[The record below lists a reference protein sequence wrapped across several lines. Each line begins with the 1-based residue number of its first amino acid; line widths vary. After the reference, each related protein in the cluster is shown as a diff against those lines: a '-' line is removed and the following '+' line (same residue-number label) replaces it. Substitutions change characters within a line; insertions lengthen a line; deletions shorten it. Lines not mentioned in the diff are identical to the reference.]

1 MYALRDIVDLTFW
14 ATDAT
19 GKERPEF
26 IIDSLKSANVEG
38 GAESVDLR
46 GGRGNGLYTIF
57 ESQRD
62 INIECTDALLIPE
75 LFAARMGSDLNKFS
89 ASNKGEIRKAEQRAF
104 SKQVGEG
111 VATMKLDRAPKTPAE
126 IGAEFVAAD
135 GTVTPLTY
143 AAIEV
148 TGVSVDEFS
157 YDADSK
163 SVKFPFSVLATDG
176 MLKVWYVSEATA
188 GERISV
194 DSEKFASKT
203 YRVTGDYFVKS
214 VEGAQEK
221 EMPAQI
227 DIPRAKFNS
236 AFTLAFAPD
245 GDPQTFNFTL
255 RALKSP
261 GTTELMSITMYE

>member
-14 ATDAT
+14 TPGVD

-46 GGRGNGLYTIF
+46 GGRGNSLYTIF

-75 LFAARMGSDLNKFS
+75 LFAARMGAELKKFS
-89 ASNKGEIRKAEQRAF
+89 AANKGEIRKAEQQAF
-104 SKQVGEG
+104 AKQTGAG
-111 VATMKLDRAPKTPAE
+111 VAVMKLDRKPKTPAE

-135 GTVTPLTY
+135 GTVTPLVFS
-143 AAIEV
+143 AVAV
-148 TGVSVDEFS
+148 TDADLDDFS
-157 YDADSK
+157 YDDAAQTIS
-163 SVKFPFSVLATDG
+163 FAYTVLDQDG
-176 MLKVWYVSEATA
+176 ILKVWYTSEVTA
-188 GERISV
+188 GEQIVV

-203 YRVTGDYFVKS
+203 YRVTGDYFVKN

-221 EMPAQI
+221 EMPAQLE
-227 DIPRAKFNS
+227 IPRAKFNS
-236 AFTLAFAPD
+236 AFSLAFAPD

-255 RALKSP
+255 RALRKP
-261 GTTELMSITMYE
+261 GTTELMKITMYE

>member
-14 ATDAT
+14 TPGANGVD
-19 GKERPEF
+19 RPEF
-26 IIDSLKSANVEG
+26 IIQSLKSATVEG
-38 GAESVDLR
+38 GAEAVDLR

-75 LFAARMGSDLNKFS
+75 LFAARMGSALEKFTT
-89 ASNKGEIRKAEQRAF
+89 AKKGEIRKAEQQAF
-104 SKQVGEG
+104 SKQVGDG
-111 VATMKLDRAPKTPAE
+111 VAVMKLSRKPKTPAE

-148 TGVSVDEFS
+148 TDASLDDFS
-157 YDADSK
+157 YDDATQ
-163 SVKFPFSVLATDG
+163 SVKFAYTVLDQEG
-176 MLKVWYVSEATA
+176 ILKVWYTSETEA
-188 GERISV
+188 GERIVVNS
-194 DSEKFASKT
+194 DKFASKT
-203 YRVTGDYFVKS
+203 YRVTGDYFVKNI
-214 VEGAQEK
+214 EGEQEK

-227 DIPRAKFNS
+227 EIPRAKFNS
-236 AFTLAFAPD
+236 AFSLAFAPD

>member
-14 ATDAT
+14 ALDAN

-38 GAESVDLR
+38 GAEAVDLR

-75 LFAARMGSDLNKFS
+75 LFAARMGAELKKFT
-89 ASNKGEIRKAEQRAF
+89 AANKGEIRKAEQISFA
-104 SKQVGEG
+104 KQTGTG
-111 VATMKLDRAPKTPAE
+111 IAVAKLDRVPKTPAE
-126 IGAEFVAAD
+126 IGAEFVAVD
-135 GTVTPLTY
+135 GTVTALTY
-143 AAIEV
+143 TATAV
-148 TGVSVDEFS
+148 TATDAGKFS
-157 YDADSK
+157 YDTATQ
-163 SVKFPFSVLATDG
+163 SVKFPYSVLAKDG
-176 MLKVWYVSEATA
+176 LLKVWYISETSA
-188 GERISV
+188 GESITV

-203 YRVTGDYFVKS
+203 YRVTGDYFVKN
-214 VEGAQEK
+214 VEGSQEK

-227 DIPRAKFNS
+227 EIARAKFNS
-236 AFTLAFAPD
+236 AFSLAFAPD
-245 GDPQTFNFTL
+245 GDPQSFNFTL

-261 GTTELMSITMYE
+261 GSTELMKITMYE